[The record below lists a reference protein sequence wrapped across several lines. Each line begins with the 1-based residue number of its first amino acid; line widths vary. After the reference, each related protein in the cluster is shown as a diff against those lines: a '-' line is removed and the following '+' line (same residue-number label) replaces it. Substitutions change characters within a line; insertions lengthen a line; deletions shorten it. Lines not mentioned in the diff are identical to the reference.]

1 MHIKKTLA
9 VAAVT
14 VAVGAATF
22 VGVGAA
28 SAASTTS
35 NTKTDPMSSLVDA
48 LVSKFNLK
56 KADVQ
61 AVFDAQ
67 KTTMDK
73 QREADAAAEIK
84 QLVTD
89 GKLTQA
95 QADAITVKRAALQ
108 KEHDANRSSMNA
120 TSDTERKAVIE
131 AEKTALDAW
140 LKEQGISTDYA
151 YLLMGGHGGHGPGGP
166 RGSSTSSSSSSN

>member
-1 MHIKKTLA
+1 MHMKKTLA
-9 VAAVT
+9 IAATTAV
-14 VAVGAATF
+14 VGAATF
-22 VGVGAA
+22 MGVGAA
-28 SAASTTS
+28 SAASSTS

-56 KADVQ
+56 KSDVQ

-67 KTTMDK
+67 KATMDK
-73 QREADAAAEIK
+73 QREADVTAEIK

-95 QADAITVKRAALQ
+95 QADAITAKRATLQ
-108 KEHDANRSSMNA
+108 KEHEANRSSMDSK
-120 TSDTERKAVIE
+120 SDTDRKAAMD
-131 AEKTALDAW
+131 AEKTALDSW

-151 YLLMGGHGGHGPGGP
+151 YLLMGGHGGHGPMSAP
-166 RGSSTSSSSSSN
+166 HTTSSTSSS